1 MADWIVNIDNV
12 EEEHQQWSW
21 QTSNYDRYRK
31 HISVALG
38 NTEGHHPFDLELTR
52 LAPGQKPCPIHAHS
66 HRWEFFIIV
75 SGKALVNQNG
85 EETEAVA
92 GDCFMQPAGTKHRI
106 QNGSDTKDLIYYIIA
121 TEHEEDSVE
130 RVEV

>member
-12 EEEHQQWSW
+12 EEEHQQWCW
-21 QTSNYDRYRK
+21 QTGNYDRYRK

-38 NTEGHHPFDLELTR
+38 NTEGLHPFDLELTR
-52 LAPGQKPCPIHAHS
+52 LAPGQKPCPVHAHS

-85 EETEAVA
+85 EETEATA